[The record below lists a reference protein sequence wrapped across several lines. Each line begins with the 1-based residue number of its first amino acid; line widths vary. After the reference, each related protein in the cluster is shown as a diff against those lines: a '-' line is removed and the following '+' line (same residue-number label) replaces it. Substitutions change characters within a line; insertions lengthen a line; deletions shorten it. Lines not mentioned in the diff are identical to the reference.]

1 MLILSSDREKAD
13 LIDGLFNIMVLYSAA
28 NYITPF
34 FSSLWMHRQKF
45 RLRDSAG
52 KSKFIRRVNR
62 THAVK
67 YRRQAATMLL
77 QQIVCAYEIW
87 Q

>member
-1 MLILSSDREKAD
+1 
-13 LIDGLFNIMVLYSAA
+13 MVLYSAA
-28 NYITPF
+28 NITLLPF
-34 FSSLWMHRQKF
+34 SRRCECIGRNFVQ
-45 RLRDSAG
+45 RDSAG

-87 Q
+87 E